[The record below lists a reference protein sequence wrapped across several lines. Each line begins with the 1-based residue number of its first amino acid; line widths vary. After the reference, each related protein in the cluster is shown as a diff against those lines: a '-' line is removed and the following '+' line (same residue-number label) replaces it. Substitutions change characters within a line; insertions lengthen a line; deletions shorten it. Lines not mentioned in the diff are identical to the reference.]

1 MTQRDKLTPSELGSK
16 LAFYQIIT
24 TLITFF
30 AGFVFV
36 TIPLVI
42 FSVEISPLYGRLL
55 LYWLLAA
62 LLIFTVTM
70 DLYHLAFGIITS
82 RTMPHVGQ
90 IIGKY
95 PGPSTL
101 IRYSD
106 RLFGIAMFFAL
117 SSISFMLLLKGQE
130 FMIEAFIWFLISIL
144 RPALGHYLQHRPPRR
159 FTESQT

>member
-1 MTQRDKLTPSELGSK
+1 MLT
-16 LAFYQIIT
+16 FYQIITT

-42 FSVEISPLYGRLL
+42 FSTDTSSLYGRLM

-62 LLIFTVTM
+62 LLIYTVTM
-70 DLYHLAFGIITS
+70 DLYHLAYSIIAS
-82 RTMPHVGQ
+82 RAMPHISQV
-90 IIGKY
+90 IRKY
-95 PGPSTL
+95 REPRLLFT
-101 IRYSD
+101 YSD

-130 FMIEAFIWFLISIL
+130 LIAEAIIWFLVSIV
-144 RPALGHYLQHRPPRR
+144 RAVVGHYIQHRPPGQL
-159 FTESQT
+159 TEK